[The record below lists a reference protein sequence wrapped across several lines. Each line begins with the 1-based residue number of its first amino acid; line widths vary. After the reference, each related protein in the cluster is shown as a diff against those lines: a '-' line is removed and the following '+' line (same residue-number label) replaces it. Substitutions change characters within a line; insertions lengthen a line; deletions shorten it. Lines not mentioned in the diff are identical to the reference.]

1 MRRVRALAAVGLLGL
16 GGCVAPATDGANY
29 VTPLGSALASA
40 NPTAYSTGLDC
51 LGRTIGP
58 ARQGTTFA
66 VGDIADYTGKDEY
79 YTGRPITQGAALM
92 LISALDKA
100 GLRQVERFDTAVA
113 EVELQYANNKLL
125 GDARGGAP
133 YREILAG
140 SIPGSD
146 FFFVGGVT
154 ELNFN
159 LFSGSADV
167 LAGPAEVGGRLYV
180 MNVGVDLRLVATRTL
195 EIVDVVSFQQ
205 QVYGRELSA
214 GFFEFLSDDDILDI
228 GVGDRSQEPMQRA
241 VRAIIERAAL
251 ELVGGLYELNV
262 ESCLPERRAAAATAT
277 REPST

>member
-16 GGCVAPATDGANY
+16 GGCVAPAGDGANY

-40 NPTAYSTGLDC
+40 NPTAYSAGLDC

-79 YTGRPITQGAALM
+79 YSGRPITQGAALM

>member
-1 MRRVRALAAVGLLGL
+1 MRGGRAVAAVGLLAL
-16 GGCVAPATDGANY
+16 GGCVQPAMDGLNY
-29 VTPLGSALASA
+29 VEPLGSALAGA
-40 NPTAYSTGLDC
+40 NPTAYSSGLDC
-51 LGRTIGP
+51 LGDRIGP
-58 ARQGTTFA
+58 ARRETTFA
-66 VGDIADYTGKDEY
+66 VGEIADYTGKDEY
-79 YTGRPITQGAALM
+79 YSGRPITQGAALM

-113 EVELQYANNKLL
+113 EAELQYANNKLL
-125 GDARGGAP
+125 GDDAGGAP

-146 FFFVGGVT
+146 VFFVGGVT

-205 QVYGRELSA
+205 QVYGRELGA
-214 GFFEFLSDDDILDI
+214 GFFEFLSDDDVLDI

-251 ELVGGLYELNV
+251 ELVAGLYDLNV
-262 ESCLPERRAAAATAT
+262 ETCLPERRTAAATAA